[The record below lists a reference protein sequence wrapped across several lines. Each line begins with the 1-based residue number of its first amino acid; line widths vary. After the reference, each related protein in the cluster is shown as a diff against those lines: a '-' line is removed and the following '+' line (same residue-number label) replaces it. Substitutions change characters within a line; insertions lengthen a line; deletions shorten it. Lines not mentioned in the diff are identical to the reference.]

1 MYELC
6 NSKIFLLFRG
16 DKKVIC
22 NKFLQ
27 QSPVTCVIWLTEGP
41 LVHGLADGKVRAAH
55 LKSNKAQTLYSTGS
69 YVVSLASKYETS
81 YSVQISY

>member
-1 MYELC
+1 M
-6 NSKIFLLFRG
+6 
-16 DKKVIC
+16 IC

-27 QSPVTCVIWLTEGP
+27 QSPVTCLIWLTEGP

-69 YVVSLASKYETS
+69 YVVSLASKYEILCLQLWVGRRGDWDLS
-81 YSVQISY
+81 YGWVSIAPLF